1 MRKSRLSRSIQG
13 KLVEH
18 FVAGTTA
25 RCAASLVGVNFKTA
39 AYYFQRLREIIATQ
53 LEAESDE
60 VFGGEIEVDES
71 YFGGTRK
78 GKRGR
83 GAGGKVPV
91 FGLLK
96 RGGRVYTKIIPDASS
111 ATLIPIIKRKVIPDS
126 IVYSDCWRAYNALD
140 VGDFKHYRI
149 NHSKL
154 FADRHNHINGIEN
167 FWNQAKRHMRKFN
180 GVPRQN
186 FGLFLKECEWRFNN
200 PNPQSQLK
208 QLRQWVEQSLT

>member
-13 KLVEH
+13 KLIEH
-18 FVAGTTA
+18 FVSGSTA

-39 AYYFQRLREIIATQ
+39 AYYFQRLREIIAAQ

-96 RGGRVYTKIIPDASS
+96 RGGRVYTRLSR
-111 ATLIPIIKRKVIPDS
+111 TH
-126 IVYSDCWRAYNALD
+126 RAL
-140 VGDFKHYRI
+140 H
-149 NHSKL
+149 
-154 FADRHNHINGIEN
+154 
-167 FWNQAKRHMRKFN
+167 
-180 GVPRQN
+180 
-186 FGLFLKECEWRFNN
+186 
-200 PNPQSQLK
+200 
-208 QLRQWVEQSLT
+208 